1 MMSVMASC
9 EKFGSDVE
17 APSVQVTVSP
27 ENPKVGDEVTITI
40 STDAQ
45 YLSHRL
51 SPDLNH
57 LVPFR
62 NVLHLF
68 KAMLFRLHQNC
79 FLQFCTDLAVRSV
92 SRHFPN

>member
-1 MMSVMASC
+1 MKTYQSILIMIMMMSVMASC

-45 YLSHRL
+45 LSLIHI
-51 SPDLNH
+51 
-57 LVPFR
+57 
-62 NVLHLF
+62 
-68 KAMLFRLHQNC
+68 
-79 FLQFCTDLAVRSV
+79 
-92 SRHFPN
+92 

>member
-45 YLSHRL
+45 YLS
-51 SPDLNH
+51 
-57 LVPFR
+57 
-62 NVLHLF
+62 LF
-68 KAMLFRLHQNC
+68 TGDEGKMFERSRIKAIMENDWNSSG
-79 FLQFCTDLAVRSV
+79 FLCEEWREDIIL
-92 SRHFPN
+92 

>member
-40 STDAQ
+40 FTDAQ
-45 YLSHRL
+45 YLSL
-51 SPDLNH
+51 YTGDEGKM
-57 LVPFR
+57 FE
-62 NVLHLF
+62 
-68 KAMLFRLHQNC
+68 
-79 FLQFCTDLAVRSV
+79 RS
-92 SRHFPN
+92 RI